1 MWYNGIKQVVI
12 IGRLRIISCTKRR
25 EMIIMAN
32 ALLLDD
38 KLENTRD
45 KKFYDVISCIK
56 DSYLKIYGK
65 DIVDIY
71 LYGSYACGDYDV
83 ESDMD
88 FVAIVEGERKDLQS
102 KLKKVWDI
110 ISEFS
115 LEYDIII
122 SPSVIPYSEFNKY
135 KKILPYYQNIVKE
148 GLKVGWFSQIP
159 VG

>member
-1 MWYNGIKQVVI
+1 M
-12 IGRLRIISCTKRR
+12 
-25 EMIIMAN
+25 
-32 ALLLDD
+32 
-38 KLENTRD
+38 
-45 KKFYDVISCIK
+45 
-56 DSYLKIYGK
+56 
-65 DIVDIY
+65 DIY
-71 LYGSYACGDYDV
+71 LYGSYARGDYDV

-148 GLKVGWFSQIP
+148 GLKVG
-159 VG
+159 